1 MDEKG
6 IDREF
11 EGTLNRRQFL
21 RRSAGGAVALSSVG
35 LLIAACGGGDDGG
48 QAGGEA
54 TTAAEAGTTTAA
66 EATTAAAGGERAKV
80 TWISPRGTLDVMDDY
95 NLWVPITQG
104 YFDAL
109 NLDVELVAGPQDAT
123 ATTKFVA
130 ENQADMGYPSPGVLT
145 SSIDSGVPVIS
156 IWEQYPAQVFDF
168 SLPEDSPI
176 ATVQDLEGK
185 KISVGSAGWS
195 VIIDPLLVEAGVDP
209 KSVSYVESGAQWSQV
224 VSQGQ
229 ADAGLAWEGL
239 RAQLLGQGLK
249 LKFLLGSD
257 FSQGPSNVYSVR
269 AADLEDPAMQ
279 DVWTRFLQGVV
290 MGFEFGKANPQAAAQ
305 ITYDQLPALK
315 DTLSP
320 QIALESMLQ
329 LATGYG
335 ASARAG
341 NGWGYHDP
349 AAWDAYLKAVF
360 DLGQTK
366 KQLTADQ
373 VYTNDYVE
381 PANSGADVAKAQADA
396 EAFELNA
403 DFAETTVPEGTEL

>member
-1 MDEKG
+1 M
-6 IDREF
+6 
-11 EGTLNRRQFL
+11 
-21 RRSAGGAVALSSVG
+21 
-35 LLIAACGGGDDGG
+35 
-48 QAGGEA
+48 
-54 TTAAEAGTTTAA
+54 
-66 EATTAAAGGERAKV
+66 

-95 NLWVPITQG
+95 NLWVPIAQG

-176 ATVQDLEGK
+176 ATVQGPRGKEDLRRLRRLER
-185 KISVGSAGWS
+185 
-195 VIIDPLLVEAGVDP
+195 DHRPFLVEAGVDP

-229 ADAGLAWEGL
+229 GRRGARVGRPPGAAHRTGSEAEVPARLRLLARPVE
-239 RAQLLGQGLK
+239 RVLGQGRRSGGRGDAGRMDTVPAGRGDGIRVRQSQSTGGRPDHVRPAP
-249 LKFLLGSD
+249 GSEGHAEPAD
-257 FSQGPSNVYSVR
+257 R
-269 AADLEDPAMQ
+269 ARVDAPAG
-279 DVWTRFLQGVV
+279 DWLRS
-290 MGFEFGKANPQAAAQ
+290 E
-305 ITYDQLPALK
+305 
-315 DTLSP
+315 
-320 QIALESMLQ
+320 
-329 LATGYG
+329 
-335 ASARAG
+335 RAGG

-349 AAWDAYLKAVF
+349 AAWDSYLKAVF

-396 EAFELNA
+396 EAFELDA